1 MSVCFF
7 PGFSVAFLHSIHC
20 RSLESLLLS
29 RPLAKLPAL
38 WQHPARAILN
48 SCPYDLTVAGPPP
61 APLPSRSSSVG
72 QAILRY
78 VDSQAS
84 GPRHARFPKPEP
96 SRSAVLLILL
106 R

>member
-1 MSVCFF
+1 IVVEEIAF
-7 PGFSVAFLHSIHC
+7 GFSGRLPKKLGGKPTVYVSLLFSWFLCCVLHSIHC

-78 VDSQAS
+78 VDS
-84 GPRHARFPKPEP
+84 
-96 SRSAVLLILL
+96 
-106 R
+106 